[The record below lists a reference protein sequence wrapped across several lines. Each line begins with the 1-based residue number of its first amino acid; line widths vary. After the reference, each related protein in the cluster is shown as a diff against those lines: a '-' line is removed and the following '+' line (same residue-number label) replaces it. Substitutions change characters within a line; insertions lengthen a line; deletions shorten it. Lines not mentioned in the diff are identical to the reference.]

1 MVLIVEKNKMLYITL
16 VLVIC
21 LVLTGL
27 GAFYLGT
34 KFGKKEI
41 VNNNKDNKNVDTSY
55 IEELLNM
62 DINDL
67 TKMGLY
73 NYSESGKSSL
83 KEYFDSLNNNQKL
96 DLAGLSFGSKNI
108 FSDLKQN
115 LIDTYGNDF
124 GLEAK
129 DYMLDNN
136 VPVFI
141 YDAANDKFVF
151 NESSGGTDVVTNQG
165 DVSLYNYR
173 LKNIQKDGNNYIVS
187 YYGLYETNMYG
198 LGPAWLTN
206 NKNIDRPNV
215 DNPID
220 YGENDN
226 TPIDY
231 YLANIFNNNKNDFL
245 IFDYTFNE
253 KNGNY
258 YIVDFKVR

>member
-1 MVLIVEKNKMLYITL
+1 MEKNKMFYITL

-34 KFGKKEI
+34 EFGKKEI
-41 VNNNKDNKNVDTSY
+41 VNNKDNKKEDTSY
-55 IEELLNM
+55 VEELLNM

-67 TKMGLY
+67 TKTGLY

-83 KEYFDSLNNNQKL
+83 EEYFDSLNNSQKL
-96 DLAGLSFGSKNI
+96 DLAGLSLKNTTSI
-108 FSDLKQN
+108 DDLKQN
-115 LIDTYGNDF
+115 LIYAFGSDLGIESKDFYLSGDDIPMYFYDTSVN
-124 GLEAK
+124 K
-129 DYMLDNN
+129 
-136 VPVFI
+136 FI
-141 YDAANDKFVF
+141 YNDDYP
-151 NESSGGTDVVTNQG
+151 GTDMVTNLG
-165 DVSLYNYR
+165 GASLYNYR
-173 LKNIQKDGNNYIVS
+173 LKDIEKDGDDYIVS
-187 YYGLYETNMYG
+187 YYGLYETNMFA
-198 LGPAWLTN
+198 LGPTWLTN
-206 NKNIDRPNV
+206 GKNIDRPNV
-215 DNPID
+215 DNPIN
-220 YGENDN
+220 YGANDN